1 MYHNPVMIKEVLE
14 EMNPQPGENFID
26 CTLGNAGHTI
36 EILGRTKPDGRILG
50 FELDIKASG
59 EAKERLQELP
69 CHSKLSKSEEW
80 SNFGEE
86 GLLSRVHP
94 VKSDKVGAKQFNRVE
109 IIEDNFRNIKKY
121 KNKLPKID
129 GILADLGLR
138 SGQIEESGKG
148 FSFNADEPLDMRFGS
163 EGTSAEEIV
172 NTYTTDELAHIFRE
186 YGEEKNYQHIAKE
199 IVKARKNKPIK
210 TTGELAEIILDFY
223 RQKLKT
229 KKEIPWL
236 GGIHPATR
244 IFQALRIE
252 ANDELGALK
261 KLLEDGSEILS
272 PGGRIGII
280 SYHSLEDRIV
290 KRFYRTSPQLV
301 VKTKKPI
308 IPSEEEVKKN
318 RRARS
323 AKFRVAIK
331 E

>member
-1 MYHNPVMIKEVLE
+1 MIKEVLE
-14 EMNPQPGENFID
+14 EMNPQPGENFVD

-36 EILGRTKPDGRILG
+36 EILRRTKPDGRILG

-59 EAKERLQELP
+59 EAKERLKE
-69 CHSKLSKSEEW
+69 
-80 SNFGEE
+80 G
-86 GLLSRVHP
+86 GLLS
-94 VKSDKVGAKQFNRVE
+94 RVE

-148 FSFNADEPLDMRFGS
+148 FSFNADEPLDMRFGLQ
-163 EGTSAEEIV
+163 GTSAEEIV
-172 NTYTTDELAHIFRE
+172 NTYTMDELSHIFSE

-210 TTGELAEIILDFY
+210 TTSELAEIILDFY

-229 KKEIPWL
+229 KKEIPWI

-244 IFQALRIE
+244 IFQAFRIE
-252 ANDELGALK
+252 VNDELGALK

-272 PGGRIGII
+272 SGGRIGII

-301 VKTKKPI
+301 IKTKKPI
-308 IPSEEEVKKN
+308 ISSEEEVKKN